1 VLRFCVQGG
10 GSVLAAFDSAGR
22 LSFAATTAR
31 LHRRLSIGPGS
42 PVRALQRRFGRRL
55 RSAAP
60 GVRRVASG
68 SSRQL
73 LFGVRGRRVTFV
85 AVADSAL
92 LRRRSALR
100 SQLRRAGLVRGR

>member
-1 VLRFCVQGG
+1 VLRFCVPGG
-10 GSVLAAFDSAGR
+10 GTVLAAFDSAGR
-22 LSFAATTAR
+22 LNFAATTAP
-31 LHRRLSIGPGS
+31 LHRRLSIGRGS
-42 PVRALQRRFGRRL
+42 TTKALQRRFGRRL

-92 LRRRSALR
+92 VRKRAVLR